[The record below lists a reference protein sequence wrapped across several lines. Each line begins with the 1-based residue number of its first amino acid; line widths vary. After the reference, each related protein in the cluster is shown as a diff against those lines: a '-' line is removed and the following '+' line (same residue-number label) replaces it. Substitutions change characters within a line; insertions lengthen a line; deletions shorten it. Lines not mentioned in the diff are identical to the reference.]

1 MKEFFEELTHMHTLP
16 HGVLVEGDSSHV
28 DAVYE
33 FYKERFSPRLIEHK
47 LFVTNTLSADEAREI
62 VGDMSLASSEE
73 KPFVYII
80 SALSFSNEAQNILLK
95 SFEEPPAHLYVCIV
109 VNELKK
115 LLPTFISRL
124 HYVRRDTHEGVS
136 ARTTTFMQSSIKE
149 RLTFIEK
156 LAKKKDEA
164 SDDEGKK
171 ESDELKKELDVLFR
185 QMLGEIHK
193 RLEGGK
199 GDDVEMCKES
209 IKVISRARTYLYDR
223 GSSVKMVGEY
233 VSLMLPIF

>member
-1 MKEFFEELTHMHTLP
+1 MKEFFEELTHMQTLP

-28 DAVYE
+28 DSIYE
-33 FYKERFSPRLIEHK
+33 FYKERFSPRVIEHK
-47 LFVTNTLSADEAREI
+47 LFVTTTLSADEAREI
-62 VGDMSLASSEE
+62 VKDMSLSSSEE

-95 SFEEPPAHLYVCIV
+95 SFEEPPLHVYVCVV

-115 LLPTFISRL
+115 LLPTFKSRL
-124 HYVRRDTHEGVS
+124 HYVRNNAHEETNKHTI
-136 ARTTTFMQSSIKE
+136 AFMQSSLKD

-156 LAKKKDEA
+156 PAKKKDEA
-164 SDDEGKK
+164 TDDEGKK

-185 QMLGEIHK
+185 QMLQVIHQK
-193 RLEGGK
+193 LEGEK
-199 GDDVEMCKES
+199 EVDAEMCKES
-209 IKVISRARTYLYDR
+209 IEVIGNARKYLYDR